1 MVYYVDCNAKAGGNG
16 SSDKPFRRINE
27 AAAIALPGDEV
38 IVRPGIYRED
48 VNPINAGT
56 EKQRIVYRS
65 EKPLAAVITG
75 ADVFDT
81 WEKYQGDVWKL
92 TIANSYFGDYNP
104 YTTNVSGD
112 WLNITVPVHT
122 GEVFLNGKSLYERD
136 T

>member
-1 MVYYVDCNAKAGGNG
+1 MVYYVDCKAKAGGNG
-16 SSDKPFRRINE
+16 SGEKPFRRINE
-27 AAAIALPGDEV
+27 AAAAALPGDEV

-81 WEKYQGDVWKL
+81 
-92 TIANSYFGDYNP
+92 
-104 YTTNVSGD
+104 
-112 WLNITVPVHT
+112 
-122 GEVFLNGKSLYERD
+122 
-136 T
+136 